1 MNCPA
6 CGLQTLPEQKF
17 CRTCGKSLGP
27 DSRLGSL
34 EKSGVPANSVV
45 LHEKEKARTA
55 NWMLWGFIVMFVGIA
70 IGVVGKKLLHDDLV
84 GTIGILIS
92 LAGMFATV
100 YPHLSQSPRR
110 RPRPTP
116 SSDPEPLIQSL
127 PTRELV
133 ENKIEYIPSVTERT
147 TNLLDPLTPT
157 VSRPAQDKELTEKL
171 ADFE

>member
-27 DSRLGSL
+27 DTRPDSL
-34 EKSGVPANSVV
+34 QKSDVRENSL
-45 LHEKEKARTA
+45 LHEQEKARTA
-55 NWMLWGFIVMFVGIA
+55 NWMLWGFVVMFIGVA

-100 YPHLSQSPRR
+100 YPHLSQSSRR
-110 RPRPTP
+110 RTRPTP

-127 PTRELV
+127 PTKELV

-147 TNLLDPLTPT
+147 TNLLDTPISA
-157 VSRPAQDKELTEKL
+157 SRPTQDKLLTEKR

>member
-6 CGLQTLPEQKF
+6 CGLQSLPDQKF
-17 CRTCGKSLGP
+17 CRTCGKSLRAVSRP
-27 DSRLGSL
+27 DSIQKSEVRENSL
-34 EKSGVPANSVV
+34 
-45 LHEKEKARTA
+45 LHEQEKARTPY
-55 NWMLWGFIVMFVGIA
+55 WMLWGFIITFIGVA
-70 IGVVGKKLLHDDLV
+70 IGVVGKKLLHVDLV
-84 GTIGILIS
+84 TTVGILIS

-100 YPHLSQSPRR
+100 YPQLSQPTRR

-127 PTRELV
+127 PTKELV

-147 TNLLDPLTPT
+147 TNLLDTPT
-157 VSRPAQDKELTEKL
+157 SASRPTQNKVLTEKH